1 LGLFKLELHGVVS
14 SVERV
19 VARGLVRPQLD
30 QPLPGRLEN
39 GCKLFPDR
47 HHVPMETD
55 ARRLKEE
62 EVADVRHVYIEW
74 DYGTVS
80 GAMLH

>member
-1 LGLFKLELHGVVS
+1 
-14 SVERV
+14 
-19 VARGLVRPQLD
+19 
-30 QPLPGRLEN
+30 
-39 GCKLFPDR
+39 
-47 HHVPMETD
+47 METD